1 MMTETHLKKNNKI
14 FKIFKFSFKFII
26 FLTLFNI
33 IFFHQKNDFSL
44 KKIRNNLTNNNAFLN
59 INKFKNINKLNYF
72 YNYSFSYK
80 FNITKIEYFFD
91 FYDNKNKLILPPDM
105 TLYNDLHIVCYVN
118 KNNKFYIH
126 SLAEISENKY
136 FRCIEFINLNEIV
149 KFGINIFNK
158 KISYIIYFK
167 IKNINYNNFNYLID
181 DNFDPL

>member
-1 MMTETHLKKNNKI
+1 MMIIKENYIILILIKRMIVSLILKI
-14 FKIFKFSFKFII
+14 FIMNYYILNLYKIFIFFII
-26 FLTLFNI
+26 
-33 IFFHQKNDFSL
+33 
-44 KKIRNNLTNNNAFLN
+44 N